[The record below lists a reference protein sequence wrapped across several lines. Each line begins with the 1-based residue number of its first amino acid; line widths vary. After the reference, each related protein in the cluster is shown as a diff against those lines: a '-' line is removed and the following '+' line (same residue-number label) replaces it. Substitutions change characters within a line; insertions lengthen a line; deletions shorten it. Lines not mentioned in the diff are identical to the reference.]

1 MPTLIQINTERLL
14 LRQWKDSDRVPF
26 AALNADP
33 EVMRY
38 FPGTQSRETSDRA
51 VDMWRSDIA
60 ERGWGNWVVEEK
72 GIGAFVGFVG
82 LSAPRHALPFTP
94 CVEIGW
100 RLAREHWKKG
110 YATEAARAALRIGF
124 DQLDLDEIVSFT
136 SLLNLPSRAVME
148 RIGMVNANEDFDHP
162 ALPEGHA
169 LRRHCLYRLTKG
181 RWQELPIP
189 ARCPVTFGPKAISSS
204 SNRA

>member
-14 LRQWKDSDRVPF
+14 LRQWKDSDRESF

-38 FPGTQSRETSDRA
+38 FPGAQSRETSDRA
-51 VDMWRSDIA
+51 IDMWRSDIA

-124 DQLDLDEIVSFT
+124 EQLGLDEIVSFT

-162 ALPEGHA
+162 AVPEGHT
-169 LRRHCLYRLTKG
+169 LRRHCLYRLT
-181 RWQELPIP
+181 REHWQEPPIP
-189 ARCPVTFGPKAISSS
+189 LHSRQRSSHV
-204 SNRA
+204 RP